1 MTDFNITDR
10 VDTVLFTDTSANL
23 IPPLAKGI
31 SIIPLAYSIEGKE
44 QHQDPQTDFDGH
56 TYYGRIRAGAQVST
70 SMINPDAF
78 KNAFAK
84 ALSQGKDV
92 LYIGMSGGISGT
104 AQAAF
109 CAAAELREQYPERTI
124 ITVDTLAAS
133 LGEGLQVLK
142 AAQML
147 NSGSSLASVS
157 EMLESTRHKMCQYF
171 MVDDLIHLR
180 KGGRI
185 SGIAARVG
193 TLLGIKPIL
202 TGDENGKIVA
212 CGKARGRRA
221 ALTSLADR
229 YAALAAN
236 KGATVGIAHAD
247 DPEGAEMLLEMLK
260 ERGFCGQDI
269 TVCYEP
275 VTGAHVGPG
284 AVALFFEGT
293 HK

>member
-23 IPPLAKGI
+23 TPSLAKGI

-44 QHQDPQTDFDGH
+44 QHQDPQTGFDGH
-56 TYYGRIRAGAQVST
+56 TYYERIRAGAQVST

-78 KNAFAK
+78 KNAFTK

-142 AAQML
+142 AVQML
-147 NSGSSLASVS
+147 DGGSSLASVA
-157 EMLESTRHKMCQYF
+157 EMLESARHKMCQYF

-193 TLLGIKPIL
+193 TLW
-202 TGDENGKIVA
+202 V
-212 CGKARGRRA
+212 
-221 ALTSLADR
+221 
-229 YAALAAN
+229 
-236 KGATVGIAHAD
+236 
-247 DPEGAEMLLEMLK
+247 
-260 ERGFCGQDI
+260 
-269 TVCYEP
+269 
-275 VTGAHVGPG
+275 
-284 AVALFFEGT
+284 
-293 HK
+293 